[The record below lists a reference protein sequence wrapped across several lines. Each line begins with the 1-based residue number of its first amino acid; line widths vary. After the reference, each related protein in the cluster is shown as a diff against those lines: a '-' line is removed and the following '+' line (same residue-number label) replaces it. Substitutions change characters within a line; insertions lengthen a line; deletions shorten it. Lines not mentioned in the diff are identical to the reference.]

1 MAKFLVRIFAEFV
14 IFGFLLFESLREKSY
29 KSIQIIQ
36 IYSTYTVGLGFL
48 RTGWFWDMHEGMVV
62 RTLLEL

>member
-29 KSIQIIQ
+29 KSIQIFQ
-36 IYSTYTVGLGFL
+36 IYSTCTVGLGFL
-48 RTGWFWDMHEGMVV
+48 
-62 RTLLEL
+62 